1 MIAWRA
7 AALLATASLAYAAPA
22 AAAPAWSATS
32 AGYELSITA
41 TDIVVTR
48 GIKMLFSAKAWVR
61 ADHAQAVR
69 EAEGDAVRT
78 EHRFSMV
85 SIAGPYL
92 SLRDETYLDITP
104 SAHPGGET
112 RLWTIDLRRL
122 RGPGMITAAQAVDL
136 KGLVGEAPLRRA
148 LLADP
153 VVRTARPRPGASLE
167 DIRLALPK
175 ADFGKDACFDVPED
189 WTARFVLRGWDRG
202 GLLVRLGLPGSGP
215 CRYNLTQ
222 LGLTIAAPPTLR
234 KTIGPIKAA
243 PAARTVKISFT
254 APARR

>member
-7 AALLATASLAYAAPA
+7 AAALAAASLVQAAPA
-22 AAAPAWSATS
+22 AAPEWSATS
-32 AGYELSITA
+32 AGYALSVSD

-69 EAEGDAVRT
+69 DAEGDAVRT

-136 KGLVGEAPLRRA
+136 KSLVGEAPLRRA

-153 VVRTARPRPGASLE
+153 VVRTARPRPNASLD

-175 ADFGKDACFDVPED
+175 ADFGKDTCFDVPED
-189 WTARFVLRGWDRG
+189 WTSRFVLRGWDKGR
-202 GLLVRLGLPGSGP
+202 LLVRLGLPGLGP

-222 LGLTIAAPPTLR
+222 LGLTVAAPPTLR
-234 KTIGPIKAA
+234 KTIGPVHTA
-243 PAARTVKISFT
+243 PPARTVKISFT
-254 APARR
+254 APARH